1 MDSKKYSTL
10 KERFLRYVKFN
21 TRSDDASETIP
32 STPSQ
37 MEFAKML
44 KKELEELGLSNVFIN
59 KACFVNAT
67 LPSNIDKKVPT
78 VGFIAHMDTADFNA
92 EGINPQIVEN
102 YDGKD
107 IVLNKEQNIILK
119 VDEFPNLKNYISKTL
134 ITTDG
139 TTLLG
144 ADDKSGIVEIIEAV
158 KYLKEHPEIK
168 HGDIK
173 MAFGPDEEIGRG
185 ADYFDVKEFAA
196 DYAYTMDGGPIGEL
210 EYESFN
216 AAQATFKIKGV
227 SVHPGTAKGK
237 MINAGLIASEIIE
250 MFPKDEVPEKTE
262 GYEGFYYLVETHTSC
277 EDGEVVYILRDHDKA
292 KFLAKKEFVKELV
305 EKVNKKYGREVVKL
319 ELKDEYYNM
328 GEIIKD
334 HISGQMKI
342 APEHTEDKILGLMG
356 KDGKSCLN
364 EFKNQFYKINNEL
377 GKKQFLTYYLIA
389 AHPGCK
395 DKDMMDLKKYASQ
408 ELRVNPEQVQIFT
421 PTPSTYSTLMYYTE
435 KDPFTNQKLFVEKD
449 NGKKQK
455 QKDIVTEKRRK

>member
-1 MDSKKYSTL
+1 MPNQLID
-10 KERFLRYVKFN
+10 RFIRYVKKE
-21 TRSDDASETIP
+21 TRSDEASTTVP

-37 MEFAKML
+37 TEFL
-44 KKELEELGLSNVFIN
+44 KDLVEELVELGYQDVRLNPKNS
-59 KACFVNAT
+59 FVTAT
-67 LPSNIDKKVPT
+67 IPATTTKEVPV
-78 VGFIAHMDTADFNA
+78 VGFIAHVDTADFEARNVQ
-92 EGINPQIVEN
+92 PQFHEN
-102 YDGKD
+102 YDGEA
-107 IVLNKEQNIILK
+107 IVLDKEGKFVLSPK
-119 VDEFPNLKNYISKTL
+119 DFPNLKNYVGKTL

-144 ADDKSGIVEIIEAV
+144 SDDKSGIVEIIEAV

-196 DYAYTMDGGPIGEL
+196 DYAYTMDGGPVGEL

-237 MINAGLIASEIIE
+237 MINAGLIASEIIQ

-262 GYEGFYYLVETHTSC
+262 GYEGFYYLVETNTSC
-277 EDGEVVYILRDHDKA
+277 ESGEVVYILRDHDKA

-305 EKVNKKYGREVVKL
+305 KKVNEKYGKEVVEL

-334 HISGQMKI
+334 HMYVVDIAKQAMENLGIKPLIKAIRGGTDGSKISFM
-342 APEHTEDKILGLMG
+342 GL
-356 KDGKSCLN
+356 
-364 EFKNQFYKINNEL
+364 
-377 GKKQFLTYYLIA
+377 
-389 AHPGCK
+389 
-395 DKDMMDLKKYASQ
+395 
-408 ELRVNPEQVQIFT
+408 
-421 PTPSTYSTLMYYTE
+421 PTPNIFAGGENFHGKYEFVALESME
-435 KDPFTNQKLFVEKD
+435 KATDVIVEIAKLNAE
-449 NGKKQK
+449 
-455 QKDIVTEKRRK
+455 R